1 MKNLKRLLAMLLV
14 VVMVAA
20 LFVGCQ
26 KTPEPEGT
34 KSPDDTTP
42 AGTGDTT
49 PATTEPAQPKNDTLV
64 VATSAFDQNF
74 STFFA
79 TTAYDMEIVD
89 LTTGYLLAA
98 DREGQMVLKGIEGE
112 TRAYNGTDYTYY
124 AMGDCE
130 VTQNDDGSVD
140 YDLTMR
146 DDIKFSDGT
155 PATID
160 DVIFGI
166 YVLSDPTYDGSST
179 IYAIPIEGMEEYRS
193 GMEARGDV
201 IFKAGPDGYTEN
213 DLYTEDQYN
222 EFWKYYNENA
232 GA

>member
-1 MKNLKRLLAMLLV
+1 MLLA

-20 LFVGCQ
+20 LFAGCQ
-26 KTPEPEGT
+26 PADKPVDT
-34 KSPDDTTP
+34 KSADTTAADTTP
-42 AGTGDTT
+42 ADTTAADTTPADTT

-140 YDLTMR
+140 YDLMSGKYSCEVVGSKSTDAAAEKLLEGLDLNL
-146 DDIKFSDGT
+146 DDID
-155 PATID
+155 
-160 DVIFGI
+160 
-166 YVLSDPTYDGSST
+166 
-179 IYAIPIEGMEEYRS
+179 
-193 GMEARGDV
+193 
-201 IFKAGPDGYTEN
+201 
-213 DLYTEDQYN
+213 
-222 EFWKYYNENA
+222 
-232 GA
+232 